1 MPATSAPIKLFR
13 DFSCRN
19 SLRRIFGFHFY
30 RVALTQDAV
39 YASDRFCQLSIR
51 PLITLV
57 NCRPISVKT
66 SPLTLLSNSIVL
78 VFWYSIMRTN
88 SNEYVKYVSTD
99 KIQSNTHG
107 CYTNTN
113 NIIADNNY
121 VRRLWDSFQLNTGFP
136 IKADVFYA

>member
-1 MPATSAPIKLFR
+1 
-13 DFSCRN
+13 
-19 SLRRIFGFHFY
+19 
-30 RVALTQDAV
+30 
-39 YASDRFCQLSIR
+39 
-51 PLITLV
+51 
-57 NCRPISVKT
+57 
-66 SPLTLLSNSIVL
+66 
-78 VFWYSIMRTN
+78 MRTN